1 MPSIWDA
8 ILFFMKTGC
17 FSIGGGYAAI
27 NMIQV
32 QLVDIWQIMTQEEFG
47 SLLVIAEATPGP
59 LTINAATFV
68 GFQLAGVW
76 GGALCTLG
84 YIFPTILI
92 CVGLSYIYRRFH
104 GESTVNQ
111 LLSYL
116 RPAVIALIAATAVNL
131 ICSLLFGSSVKQL
144 HPEALQPVAFVLLA
158 AAFWLIHKKKLPPV
172 AVILGCG
179 AVGCILSLAFGI

>member
-47 SLLVIAEATPGP
+47 SLLVI
-59 LTINAATFV
+59 
-68 GFQLAGVW
+68 QLAGVW

-144 HPEALQPVAFVLLA
+144 HPEAFQPVAFVLLA